1 MSSIL
6 LIATTSAEVD
16 PLVDFAKKLGSTYDV
31 VCFEPDPPSNY
42 GAEHT
47 YYLDASTVPAD
58 GLSNALL
65 DFCTPYQVIVG
76 PSTMFGK
83 DLMPR
88 IAGILD
94 RPMVSDVIEVIETKK
109 FRRPMYAGNVIATV
123 EVESDFFVATIRTT
137 AFGGAVKS
145 STLGVEEI
153 SLNFESKVN
162 RINTKE
168 SSGGRP
174 DLTQASVVVSG
185 GRPLK
190 DSETF
195 EKLIGGLADVLGGAV
210 GATRAAVDSGIAPNE
225 SQVGQ
230 TGKVVAPELYIAAGI
245 SGSTQHVAGM
255 KDSKV
260 IVAIN
265 IDPDAPIFEVADY
278 GLVKDLYEAIP
289 ELITKLKS

>member
-47 YYLDASTVPAD
+47 YHLDASTVPAD

-88 IAGILD
+88 IAGLLD

-137 AFGGAVKS
+137 AFGGSVKS

-190 DSETF
+190 DSDTF